1 MSLAANPHHD
11 GSAAYLANEAPG
23 LGERVSVRL
32 RVPASFGATD
42 VHVRSV
48 ADGEPHYAM
57 ASVVETEPGEGGAV
71 WWEGEVR
78 AVNPVTPYRFLVET
92 PSGPRWVNG
101 RGTSA
106 IDVADRDDF
115 VLSTHEPPPAWLAD
129 AVAYQVFPDRFARSR
144 ASLDAPDVPVDGDWP
159 IESDWDD
166 PIDPDWKQSV
176 RQLYR
181 GDLAG
186 VRERLDHLERLGV
199 NLVYLTPVF
208 PARSSHRYDA
218 STFDE
223 VDPVLGG
230 DAALAALTDA
240 AHARGIRVIGD
251 LTTNHSGDHHRWFQ
265 AAQADAS
272 SPEASY
278 YTFRHHPHD
287 YVAWFDVPSLPKFDL
302 RSPALRDRLVRGAD
316 SIAGRWLRGPSGP
329 DDRRRRDAGLDG
341 WRIDVA
347 NMTGRLGEVD
357 VNHDV
362 FRDVRETMRQV
373 KPDAWLV
380 AEHCYDATTDLTGDG
395 WHGVMA
401 YSWFTRP
408 VWSWLA
414 RPDARLM
421 GVPGPLPRIGGDGLA
436 ASQQAL
442 TAGVPWRS
450 VAASMTLLDSHD
462 TSRFAS
468 VAVSPAHQL
477 VGIGLLLTSVGVPM
491 VFAGDEVGVTGADS
505 NLARAPF
512 PWDESRWDRGLLDAY
527 RDLIAV
533 RRSSDALRRGGLRF
547 VAAGPDSLAFVRE
560 TADEQVLVLA
570 SRAAHEPLRVR
581 AAEIGPHRRA
591 ERLYGDGD
599 VRFDA
604 STGAVELPGA
614 GPSFAIWRL
623 G

>member
-11 GSAAYLANEAPG
+11 GSAAYLANEAPQ

-32 RVPASFGATD
+32 RVPASFSATD

-48 ADGEPHYAM
+48 SDGEPHYDM
-57 ASVVETEPGEGGAV
+57 ASVVETESGEGGAV

-78 AVNPVTPYRFLVET
+78 AVNPVTPYRFLLET
-92 PSGPRWVNG
+92 PAGPRWVNG
-101 RGTSA
+101 RGTSP

-115 VLSTHEPPPAWLAD
+115 VLSTHQPPPAWLAD
-129 AVAYQVFPDRFARSR
+129 AVAYQVFPDRFARSA
-144 ASLDAPDVPVDGDWP
+144 ASLDARPVPVDGDWP
-159 IESDWDD
+159 IESSWDD

-186 VRERLDHLERLGV
+186 VRERLDHLARVGV
-199 NLVYLTPVF
+199 NLLYLTPVF
-208 PARSSHRYDA
+208 PGRSSHRYDA

-251 LTTNHSGDHHRWFQ
+251 LTTNHSGEHHRWFQ
-265 AAQADAS
+265 AAQADAGS
-272 SPEASY
+272 AEASY

-316 SIAGRWLRGPSGP
+316 SIAGRWLAGES
-329 DDRRRRDAGLDG
+329 GLDG

-347 NMTGRLGEVD
+347 NMTGRLGDVD
-357 VNHDV
+357 ANHDV
-362 FRDVRETMRQV
+362 FRDVRATMRDV

-380 AEHCYDATTDLTGDG
+380 AEHCYDATTDLAGDG

-414 RPDARLM
+414 RSDSRLM
-421 GVPGPLPRIGGDGLA
+421 GVPGPLPRIGGDGFA
-436 ASQQAL
+436 ATQQAL

-450 VAASMTLLDSHD
+450 VWASMTLLDSHD
-462 TSRFAS
+462 TARFAS
-468 VAVSPAHQL
+468 VAPSPEHHL
-477 VGIGLLLTSVGVPM
+477 VAAGLLLTSVGVPM
-491 VFAGDEVGVTGADS
+491 LFAGDEVGVTGDDT
-505 NLARAPF
+505 NLARQPF
-512 PWDESRWDRGLLDAY
+512 PWDESRWDRRLFDAF

-547 VAAGPDSLAFVRE
+547 VAAGADAVAFVRE

-570 SRAAHEPLRVR
+570 SRAAHDPLRVV
-581 AAEIGPHRRA
+581 AADVGPHRRA

-604 STGAVELPGA
+604 ATRVLELPGD
-614 GPSFAIWRL
+614 GPAISIWRL